1 MAAADDV
8 TGQLADLPDSLVSGC
23 AAEQVGCSL
32 ALLSLAA
39 VIDTYGD
46 AVGTTEQSE
55 CVQFDTTVAPAATDR
70 IYPTG
75 CWG

>member
-8 TGQLADLPDSLVSGC
+8 TGQPADLPDSLVSGS

-39 VIDTYGD
+39 FIDTHGD
-46 AVGTTEQSE
+46 AVGTTEQNE
-55 CVQFDTTVAPAATDR
+55 CVQFDTAVAPAATDR

>member
-8 TGQLADLPDSLVSGC
+8 TGQPADLPYFLVSGS

-39 VIDTYGD
+39 VIDTHGD
-46 AVGTTEQSE
+46 AVGAPEPSE
-55 CVQFDTTVAPAATDR
+55 CVQFDTAVAPAATNR

>member
-8 TGQLADLPDSLVSGC
+8 TGQFADLLDSPVSGS

-39 VIDTYGD
+39 LIDTHGD
-46 AVGTTEQSE
+46 AVGAPEQGE
-55 CVQFDTTVAPAATDR
+55 CVQFDTTVAPAATNR